1 MYGLCR
7 RHLLNRLERGTGQR
21 SAGSVL
27 EAGAEVKVARV
38 PETNDRVA
46 ADRILSTGFAMR
58 HRAGRRHMAPKIS
71 AQRMAYTARRE
82 CLLLSDAGARDGRA
96 NFGDTGT
103 GGRLEENVRR
113 KAKFGIGELSQVFER
128 NRAGS

>member
-7 RHLLNRLERGTGQR
+7 RDLLNRLERGTGQR

-38 PETNDRVA
+38 PETNDRVS
-46 ADRILSTGFAMR
+46 ADRILSNLQVLQCGTVQA
-58 HRAGRRHMAPKIS
+58 
-71 AQRMAYTARRE
+71 
-82 CLLLSDAGARDGRA
+82 
-96 NFGDTGT
+96 GDTWHLKS
-103 GGRLEENVRR
+103 RPNAWL
-113 KAKFGIGELSQVFER
+113 